1 MKIEIGESLTLSY
14 LKHVKRCV
22 LYQTNWKSSSKWRK
36 HNNVEVESLFH
47 KANVLMTFEDVFKN
61 SDLDQLIKQA
71 EIDVLGMGQNE
82 KLYVMDIA
90 FHEAGL
96 NYGGTHETTVRV
108 VKKMLRSYL
117 ALLSY
122 FPERE
127 YEIIFASPKV
137 GKTLHN
143 AMEKAFKELKT
154 ICADHPNVKFI
165 YLANEEF
172 RKEILEQT
180 ITASEEDAD
189 GAELF
194 VRSYKL
200 WHLLDPKEAP
210 ASGSSK
216 GTERNL
222 SSLEIEL
229 IPSDKELF
237 KKQLLTTKKAKRTYF
252 YNDGRLEEDQWDA
265 DHFSEGSNLIG
276 NILSASKARNREETG
291 LTKIKLEIV

>member
-1 MKIEIGESLTLSY
+1 MKIEIGESLALSY

-22 LYQTNWKSSSKWRK
+22 LYQSNWKSSSQWPKY
-36 HNNVEVESLFH
+36 NNVEVKSLFH
-47 KANVLMTFEDVFKN
+47 KARVLMTFEDVFKN

-71 EIDVLGMGQNE
+71 EMDVLGMGQNG

-96 NYGGTHETTVRV
+96 NYGGTHETTARV

-122 FPERE
+122 FPDRE

-154 ICADHPNVKFI
+154 VCADQPKVKFI

-172 RKEILEQT
+172 KKEILEQT

-194 VRSYKL
+194 MRSYKL
-200 WHLLDPKEAP
+200 WHLLDQK
-210 ASGSSK
+210 
-216 GTERNL
+216 
-222 SSLEIEL
+222 
-229 IPSDKELF
+229 
-237 KKQLLTTKKAKRTYF
+237 
-252 YNDGRLEEDQWDA
+252 
-265 DHFSEGSNLIG
+265 
-276 NILSASKARNREETG
+276 
-291 LTKIKLEIV
+291 

>member
-1 MKIEIGESLTLSY
+1 MKIEIGESLALSY

-22 LYQTNWKSSSKWRK
+22 LYQTNWKSSSKWDK
-36 HNNVEVESLFH
+36 SNNVEVKSFFH
-47 KANVLMTFEDVFKN
+47 KASVLMPFEDVFKN

-71 EIDVLGMGQNE
+71 EIDVLGMDREG
-82 KLYVMDIA
+82 KIYAVDIA

-96 NYGGTHETTVRV
+96 NYKDTPERV
-108 VKKMLRSYL
+108 AKKMLRSYL
-117 ALLSY
+117 ALLIY
-122 FPERE
+122 FPNRE

-143 AMEKAFKELKT
+143 AMEKAFEELKT
-154 ICADHPNVKFI
+154 ICADHPKVKFI

-200 WHLLDPKEAP
+200 WRLFDSKEAP

-216 GTERNL
+216 DTKRNL

-237 KKQLLTTKKAKRTYF
+237 KEQLLITKKAQRTYF
-252 YNDGRLEEDQWDA
+252 YDDGRLEEDQWNA
-265 DHFSEGSNLIG
+265 DHFSEGSNLRG
-276 NILSASKARNREETG
+276 NILSASKARNREKTG
-291 LTKIKLEIV
+291 LVKIKLEIV